1 MVRLIV
7 LSLLAASSYAQQP
20 SHSLRSVVVGAEPNV
35 GQIKA
40 SLFSSAETY
49 LREPLVE
56 LATPVDAKGQATLD
70 FGKHPPGEYA
80 VVVFFDRNGNGELDT
95 GMLGI
100 PKEKIGFSNNARG
113 RFGPA
118 KWDGARF
125 MLADTDY
132 EASIQLGNAK

>member
-1 MVRLIV
+1 MVKFIV
-7 LSLLAASSYAQQP
+7 LSLLAASSFAQEP
-20 SHSLRSVVVGAEPNV
+20 SLGLRSIVTGADPGV

-40 SLFSSAETY
+40 SLFSSAENY
-49 LREPLVE
+49 LQEPLVE
-56 LATPVDAKGQATLD
+56 LVEPVDAQGHATLD

-80 VVVFFDRNGNGELDT
+80 VVVFFDRNANGELDT

-118 KWDGARF
+118 KWDSARF
-125 MLADTDY
+125 VLVDTDH
-132 EASIQLGNAK
+132 EAHIQLGNAK